1 MLIKVNIIY
10 RYVKFGTKLV
20 KELKMN
26 RMSTALCAFVKTIGV
41 FILAFGILCVE
52 YLLILGM
59 KWTIKNVSLE
69 TFFWILSILIFFVLF
84 VAIFMTM
91 YESCE
96 ESNNK

>member
-10 RYVKFGTKLV
+10 RYVKLGTNLV

-41 FILAFGILCVE
+41 FILSFGILGGV
-52 YLLILGM
+52 YLLILGVE
-59 KWTIKNVSLE
+59 WTIKNVSLE
-69 TFFWILSILIFFVLF
+69 TFFWILSTLIFFVLF
-84 VAIFMTM
+84 VAIFISM